1 MTNHSKLAH
10 GKRKLV
16 QVDKV
21 VANINAPLLH
31 VTESEL
37 TKEESKSDTDKYN
50 LELKARDLDH
60 LVACMKKNWKLQT
73 VIESCKF

>member
-37 TKEESKSDTDKYN
+37 TKESKSDTEKYN

-60 LVACMKKNWKLQT
+60 LVAYMKKNWKLQT